1 MTYEN
6 RHAGLLAALAAAV
19 VSGVAVFVNGIAV
32 RRFDDA
38 TVYTTA
44 KNLVAGAV
52 LVALSLIAARGT
64 TDRQTETL
72 PSSSSRWGLAAIAV
86 IGGSVPFVLFFE
98 GLSRASSTNAAFIHK
113 TLVVWVAV
121 GATAFLGERITMVHA
136 SAIGLLLVGHLAL
149 SNGLGGSGVGSA
161 EALVL
166 AATLLWACEVVVV
179 KRLLVDVRSETAA
192 VARMVGGGVLLLA
205 WAAVTGGLG
214 DLASLS
220 ASQWGWLM
228 LTGTTLAAFVSIWY
242 RAIANA
248 PAVDVSAVLVLGA
261 VITGALNS
269 GLRGTPLP
277 AGWYGYVL
285 IGVGVLIVAAQM
297 VVRPPSA
304 RLGT

>member
-6 RHAGLLAALAAAV
+6 RHAGLLAALAAAG

-52 LVALSLIAARGT
+52 LAVIYVIATRHTPERPAAR
-64 TDRQTETL
+64 
-72 PSSSSRWGLAAIAV
+72 SSSPSSRWGLAAIAV

-121 GATAFLGERITMVHA
+121 GATAFLGERITMAHA
-136 SAIGLLLVGHLAL
+136 FAIGFLLLGHLAL
-149 SNGLGGSGVGSA
+149 SNGLGGSGVGGA

-166 AATLLWACEVVVV
+166 AATLLWACEVVLV
-179 KRLLVDVRSETAA
+179 KHLLRDVRAETAA
-192 VARMVGGGVLLLA
+192 VARMVGGGALLLS
-205 WAAVTGGLG
+205 WVAVTGGLG
-214 DLASLS
+214 ELASLS

-228 LTGTTLAAFVSIWY
+228 VTGTTLAVFVSVWY

-261 VITGALNS
+261 VITGALDS

-285 IGVGVLIVAAQM
+285 IGIGVSIVAAQM

-304 RLGT
+304 RLRT